1 LIRLKALLAYLLL
14 ASMIGTA
21 VEWGDQAEGDL
32 RWGEAL
38 QMGGYILEAADFTP
52 EDVSPQMVM
61 LNLYKDGE
69 LIATRA
75 MKSGDNF
82 SIDDEVMVRAEEIR
96 RRDYSLDESTE
107 PRATVVLLLRAVP
120 ELQVRVVTDGDTYKA
135 GDWAKLEIEIENVG
149 MIEAEEVVI
158 EVTSDPD
165 IFHSKYSKS
174 TLDPGEA
181 LDEDPD
187 TEEIDPIE
195 ERFKV
200 PSVFEPEEVFF
211 RAHARYLDSEGGA
224 HESWSGTSIDIF
236 GPLKISK
243 YTEDSM
249 KFGEK
254 SFVHLSISNGGNR
267 TLEVDVTDSAGQNFR
282 ADTSLKWRMTVP
294 PGGTET
300 ASYSVTAKKPGDG
313 QTLPPAE
320 AVYTIG
326 GKEYKVTSTSSV
338 LDVIG
343 PLVEVKK
350 TVSSSKVE
358 TGGEVTVNLTAENVG
373 NRRTKA
379 SVKETIPSWAR
390 FVSGETEFSRL
401 LLPGDTASLGYTI
414 SCPEEGNFE
423 IPPTSVCYRD
433 EDGTACTLES
443 SRLRVKVENEEI
455 LETAA
460 NETNETAPLASEK
473 NGTEVNED
481 QGGGG
486 EDDAGGDGENPGG
499 GSILWAIPVLI
510 LIIFL
515 AFDRYL

>member
-14 ASMIGTA
+14 ASMVGAA

-32 RWGEAL
+32 RWGETL
-38 QMGGYILEAADFTP
+38 QMGGYTLEAADFTP
-52 EDVSPQMVM
+52 EDVSPEMVM
-61 LNLYKDGE
+61 LNLYKGGE
-69 LIATRA
+69 LIATRV

-82 SIDDEVMVRAEEIR
+82 SIDDEVMVKAGEIR

-107 PRATVVLLLRAVP
+107 PRANVSLLLRAVP
-120 ELQVRVVTDGDTYKA
+120 ELQIRVVADEDTYKA
-135 GDWAKLEIEIENVG
+135 GDWAKIEIEVENVG

-165 IFHSKYSKS
+165 IFHSKYSRGG
-174 TLDPGEA
+174 LDPGEA
-181 LDEDPD
+181 WDEDPD
-187 TEEIDPIE
+187 TKEIDPIE
-195 ERFKV
+195 ERFRV
-200 PSVFEPEEVFF
+200 PSVFGPEEVFF

-224 HESWSGTSIDIF
+224 HESWGGTSIDIF
-236 GPLKISK
+236 GPLRVSK

-249 KFGEK
+249 KFGEN
-254 SFVHLSISNGGNR
+254 SFVHLSVSNGGNR
-267 TLEVDVTDSAGQNFR
+267 TLEVDLTDSAGQNFR
-282 ADTSLKWRMTVP
+282 ADTSLKWNMTVS

-300 ASYSVTAKKPGDG
+300 ASYSVTAKKPGEG
-313 QTLPPAE
+313 QTLPSAE

-326 GKEYKVTSTSSV
+326 GEEYKVTSTSPV
-338 LDVIG
+338 IDVIG

-350 TVSSSKVE
+350 EVSSSKVE

-401 LLPGDTASLGYTI
+401 LLPGDTASLEYAI
-414 SCPEEGNFE
+414 SCPEVGSFE

-443 SRLRVKVENEEI
+443 SRLKIKVEDAEI
-455 LETAA
+455 PEMAA
-460 NETNETAPLASEK
+460 NETNETALPASEEIGVEQ
-473 NGTEVNED
+473 NGD
-481 QGGGG
+481 QGACG
-486 EDDAGGDGENPGG
+486 EDEAGGDSRSPE
-499 GSILWAIPVLI
+499 SILWAIPVLI
-510 LIIFL
+510 LIIFV

>member
-1 LIRLKALLAYLLL
+1 
-14 ASMIGTA
+14 
-21 VEWGDQAEGDL
+21 
-32 RWGEAL
+32 
-38 QMGGYILEAADFTP
+38 MGGYILEAADFTP
-52 EDVSPQMVM
+52 EDVSPEMVM
-61 LNLYKDGE
+61 VNLYKDGE

-75 MKSGDNF
+75 MESGDNF

-107 PRATVVLLLRAVP
+107 PRATVVLLLRAIP

-135 GDWAKLEIEIENVG
+135 GDWAKLEIEVENVG
-149 MIEAEEVVI
+149 MIEAEEVVVG
-158 EVTSDPD
+158 VTSDPD
-165 IFHSKYSKS
+165 IFHSKYSES
-174 TLDPGEA
+174 ILDPGEA
-181 LDEDPD
+181 WDEDPD
-187 TEEIDPIE
+187 TEEIEPIE

-200 PSVFEPEEVFF
+200 PSVFGPEEVFF

-224 HESWSGTSIDIF
+224 HDSWGGTSIDIF
-236 GPLKISK
+236 GPLKVNK

-249 KFGEK
+249 KFEEK
-254 SFVHLSISNGGNR
+254 SFVHLSVSNGGNR

-282 ADTSLKWRMTVP
+282 AGSPLKWKMTIP
-294 PGGTET
+294 PGGAET
-300 ASYSVTAKKPGDG
+300 ASYSVTAKKPGEG

-320 AVYTIG
+320 AVYTIDG
-326 GKEYKVTSTSSV
+326 REYKVTSTSPV

-350 TVSSSKVE
+350 TISSSKVE

-379 SVKETIPSWAR
+379 SVKEMIPSWAR

-401 LLPGDTASLGYTI
+401 LLPGDTVSLEYTI
-414 SCPEEGNFE
+414 SCPEEGSFE

-443 SRLRVKVENEEI
+443 SRLRIKVEDEEI
-455 LETAA
+455 AETAA
-460 NETNETAPLASEK
+460 NETDEAAPLASEE
-473 NGTEVNED
+473 NGTEENED
-481 QGGGG
+481 QGAGGKD
-486 EDDAGGDGENPGG
+486 DDAGGDGENPGG
-499 GSILWAIPVLI
+499 ESILWAVPVLI